1 MKLRIDEIV
10 KIVEGKLYGNGIG
23 DISQILTDS
32 RSYCMPGETAFFA
45 LKGPHHNGHEFINQ
59 LKTKGVNCF
68 IISEKPVYNSKEK
81 EFSFIL
87 VKDTLAA
94 LHQVAAFNR
103 NQFNKPLISI
113 TGSNGKTIIKEWLSQ
128 ILSKKYKVIRSPKSY
143 NSQVGV
149 PLSLWL
155 LDNEFDY
162 GIIEAGISKPG
173 EMERLEKIV
182 QPNIGII
189 SNIGE
194 AHQENFTNLEEK
206 AREKIRLFKSANT
219 IIYCR
224 DHQIIDQII
233 QEEYKN
239 SQKQLINWSFNKNAD
254 LAIQKVKVIEART
267 LVSGEYKGETV
278 SFEIPFTDQA
288 SVENAIHVFLLLKV
302 IGIPSLSIAGEMK
315 VIDPV
320 AMRLE
325 LKKGI
330 NNCTIINDSY
340 NSDLVSLSIALD
352 FLNQQHQQ
360 EKKTLILSDIFQ
372 SGRTES
378 DLYKHVSEMIT
389 KQNIDQ
395 FIGIGETLY
404 RNADKFQ
411 GNKKF
416 FKSSDEFLKYFS
428 RNQFKNELVLLK
440 GARSFE
446 FERISELLEFQIHES
461 VLKINLNALVNN
473 LNYYRSLLKPKTKI
487 MAMVKAFAYGSGSLE
502 VANILEFHHVD
513 YLAVAFTDEGVALR
527 EEGISLPIMVMS
539 PKPGNMHIITRY
551 SLEPEIYNR
560 KMFHAFVS
568 YLKTSGIRSYPIHIK
583 IDTGMHRLG
592 FLPSEVEELLNEL
605 KQIEEIE
612 VKSVFSHLAGSE
624 NHDLDSFTFQQI
636 DQFKIVREKFI
647 NTLNDPKILFH
658 ILNSEGIAR
667 FPEAQ
672 FDMVRLGIGL
682 HGITTKP
689 NTPLIPSSTFTS
701 TITQTRK
708 INTGESIGYGRREVA
723 ISPMEIGVIPVGYAD
738 GLNRKLGN
746 RKGYVYVNHSKVPI
760 VGEICMD
767 MCMIDI
773 TGLDITEGEQVE
785 IFGKNIKIQEIASIL
800 GTIPYEI
807 LTAISGRVKRVYE
820 QE

>member
-68 IISEKPVYNSKEK
+68 IISEKPVYNFNEK
-81 EFSFIL
+81 EFRFIL

-182 QPNIGII
+182 QPDMGII

-233 QEEYKN
+233 QKEYEN
-239 SQKQLINWSFNKNAD
+239 SQKQLINWSFIKNAD
-254 LAIQKVKVIEART
+254 LVIQKVKIIEART
-267 LVSGEYKGETV
+267 LISGKYKGEPV

-302 IGIPSLSIAGEMK
+302 IGIPGQIIAGEMK
-315 VIDPV
+315 KIDPV

-340 NSDLVSLSIALD
+340 NSDLVSLSIA
-352 FLNQQHQQ
+352 
-360 EKKTLILSDIFQ
+360 
-372 SGRTES
+372 
-378 DLYKHVSEMIT
+378 
-389 KQNIDQ
+389 
-395 FIGIGETLY
+395 
-404 RNADKFQ
+404 
-411 GNKKF
+411 
-416 FKSSDEFLKYFS
+416 
-428 RNQFKNELVLLK
+428 
-440 GARSFE
+440 
-446 FERISELLEFQIHES
+446 
-461 VLKINLNALVNN
+461 
-473 LNYYRSLLKPKTKI
+473 
-487 MAMVKAFAYGSGSLE
+487 
-502 VANILEFHHVD
+502 
-513 YLAVAFTDEGVALR
+513 
-527 EEGISLPIMVMS
+527 
-539 PKPGNMHIITRY
+539 
-551 SLEPEIYNR
+551 
-560 KMFHAFVS
+560 
-568 YLKTSGIRSYPIHIK
+568 
-583 IDTGMHRLG
+583 
-592 FLPSEVEELLNEL
+592 
-605 KQIEEIE
+605 
-612 VKSVFSHLAGSE
+612 
-624 NHDLDSFTFQQI
+624 
-636 DQFKIVREKFI
+636 
-647 NTLNDPKILFH
+647 
-658 ILNSEGIAR
+658 
-667 FPEAQ
+667 
-672 FDMVRLGIGL
+672 
-682 HGITTKP
+682 
-689 NTPLIPSSTFTS
+689 
-701 TITQTRK
+701 
-708 INTGESIGYGRREVA
+708 
-723 ISPMEIGVIPVGYAD
+723 
-738 GLNRKLGN
+738 
-746 RKGYVYVNHSKVPI
+746 
-760 VGEICMD
+760 
-767 MCMIDI
+767 
-773 TGLDITEGEQVE
+773 
-785 IFGKNIKIQEIASIL
+785 
-800 GTIPYEI
+800 
-807 LTAISGRVKRVYE
+807 
-820 QE
+820 